1 MRSRIC
7 VTVGCPSARLFV
19 PPFDRSSCVW
29 LVWCW
34 APCSRRYSG
43 GRHMSN
49 FHQMFYACFLWPRV
63 GFLWRRCDTLYTS
76 GLRMTWDNR
85 PFWGMHVGISLFA
98 AGDAIASSCA
108 GYVSVA
114 SYRLRDGHM
123 RNATT
128 AENFGEDLWLG
139 GWWFPSSFSFIIP
152 PRLTL
157 LLHPR
162 FAHSFPCSSFR
173 FPLNLAVKSGKH
185 YIRFQRCPAKKMTA
199 MVTKVGGG
207 PNTLG
212 PRDLPPPESWR
223 GRVPWVPWS
232 GCVYD
237 DGGRMQN
244 ESIVPVAAAT
254 AAGVCCAILPCYT
267 MKRVSSYS
275 IS

>member
-1 MRSRIC
+1 MLVYRCLQRVTPLRRLAQATSPLRRIGC
-7 VTVGCPSARLFV
+7 VTAICATQPRLKTSE
-19 PPFDRSSCVW
+19 R
-29 LVWCW
+29 
-34 APCSRRYSG
+34 
-43 GRHMSN
+43 
-49 FHQMFYACFLWPRV
+49 
-63 GFLWRRCDTLYTS
+63 TS
-76 GLRMTWDNR
+76 GWV
-85 PFWGMHVGISLFA
+85 VGDFLPLS
-98 AGDAIASSCA
+98 
-108 GYVSVA
+108 
-114 SYRLRDGHM
+114 
-123 RNATT
+123 
-128 AENFGEDLWLG
+128 
-139 GWWFPSSFSFIIP
+139 PSSS

-199 MVTKVGGG
+199 MVTKVG
-207 PNTLG
+207 
-212 PRDLPPPESWR
+212 RDQIHSVPVISPPPESWR
-223 GRVPWVPWS
+223 GRVPWVPWG

-237 DGGRMQN
+237 DGGRVQN